1 MKNRFQAVRILLT
14 AAVLA
19 GAVKPVQDRVSA
31 STRQRSIEPDLLFF
45 SDPAIIQRMAL
56 GYDGLLADLYWMRA
70 IQYYGRR
77 DDADKR
83 PVRYGNLG
91 TLLEVT
97 TTLDP
102 RMTDV
107 YRFGSIFLSE
117 PDPMGAGQP
126 EEALRLLDKGIANLP
141 DNWQLPYEKGFVYYW
156 FLRDYRRAGESWLSA
171 ARIKGAPSW
180 MEGLAAM
187 AMSLGGAI
195 DTARALW
202 MRQYQRSSRADIREN
217 ARNHLF
223 TLQVNEDE
231 WTLEFLVRKFRD
243 RHGRTPRTLQELVDS
258 GWLKSVPVDPSGFPY
273 LYDRESGRV
282 WMDPESQVRRLSI
295 PPEYRESFEKR
306 LEREFS
312 AR

>member
-1 MKNRFQAVRILLT
+1 MRNWYRAARILFT

-19 GAVKPVQDRVSA
+19 AAVKPVQDRVSA
-31 STRQRSIEPDLLFF
+31 SIRGPSIDPDLLFF
-45 SDPAIIQRMAL
+45 SDPAAIRRMAL

-77 DDADKR
+77 DEAEKR
-83 PVRYGNLG
+83 PVRYGNLA
-91 TLLEVT
+91 TLLDVT

-107 YRFGSIFLSE
+107 YRFGCVFLSE

-126 EEALRLLDKGIANLP
+126 EEALRLLDKGIAQVP
-141 DNWQLPYEKGFVYYW
+141 DNWQLPYEKGFVCYW
-156 FLRDYRRAGESWLSA
+156 FLQDYRKAGEVWLGA
-171 ARIKGAPSW
+171 ARLRGAPGW

-187 AMSLGGAI
+187 AMSRGGAV

-202 MRQYQRSSRADIREN
+202 MRQYQESARADIRDN

-231 WTLEFLVRKFRD
+231 WTLEFLVRKFRE
-243 RHGRTPRTLQELVDS
+243 RHGRFPKSLRELVDS
-258 GWLKSVPVDPSGFPY
+258 GWLKSVPADPSGVPY
-273 LYDRESGRV
+273 EYDPEAGRV
-282 WMDPESQVRRLSI
+282 WMNPESRVRRLGI
-295 PPEYRESFEKR
+295 PFDYRASFEQR
-306 LEREFS
+306 LEEEFS
-312 AR
+312 RR